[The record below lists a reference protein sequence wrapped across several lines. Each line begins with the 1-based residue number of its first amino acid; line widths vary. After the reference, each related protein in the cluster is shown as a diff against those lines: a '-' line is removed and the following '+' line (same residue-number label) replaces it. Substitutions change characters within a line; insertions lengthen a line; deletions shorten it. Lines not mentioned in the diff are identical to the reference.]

1 MVITVALQFKC
12 ILSSSRSITDVY
24 RNQLH
29 RGLVDKLLPFA
40 TNVAT
45 YLSSAASLASHS
57 EKECENLDVAIPSES
72 NVVKR
77 RLK

>member
-1 MVITVALQFKC
+1 
-12 ILSSSRSITDVY
+12 
-24 RNQLH
+24 
-29 RGLVDKLLPFA
+29 VDKLLPFA